1 VPERPDRVRLETND
15 VAFAGAAVISTND
28 MRPGQTLDIEG
39 TLFTIVNYQH
49 VKPGKGQAFVK
60 TKLKNIKSGAVVDRT
75 FRADEKVNLAV
86 LDKREMQYLYEDEA
100 GLVFMDNE
108 SYEQVHVDPD
118 LLGIARKFLKDGTVC
133 LIPVYEGTPVG
144 ADLPVTLELEITE
157 TEPGLKG
164 DRVAGALKP
173 ATLETGATVQVP
185 LFVTVGDK
193 IKVDTRSGEYLSR
206 A

>member
-1 VPERPDRVRLETND
+1 L
-15 VAFAGAAVISTND
+15 ISTND
-28 MRPGQTLDIEG
+28 MRPGQTLDLAG
-39 TLFTIVNYQH
+39 TLFTIVSYQH

-60 TKLKNIKSGAVVDRT
+60 TKLKNVKTGAVVDRT

-86 LDKREMQYLYEDEA
+86 LDKREMQYLYRDDA

-108 SYEQVHVDPD
+108 SFEQVHVDPA
-118 LLGIARKFLKDGTVC
+118 LLGEGVKFLKDGTTC
-133 LIPVYEGTPVG
+133 LVPVYEGTPVG
-144 ADLPVTLELEITE
+144 AELPVSIELAITA

-173 ATLETGATVQVP
+173 ATVETGAVVQVP
-185 LFVTVGDK
+185 LFIESGER
-193 IKVDTRSGEYLSR
+193 IKVDTRTGEYISR

>member
-1 VPERPDRVRLETND
+1 M
-15 VAFAGAAVISTND
+15 ISTND
-28 MRPGQTLDIEG
+28 MRPGQTLELEG

-60 TKLKNIKSGAVVDRT
+60 TKLKNVKSGAVVDRT

-118 LLGIARKFLKDGTVC
+118 LLGDARKFLKDGTVC
-133 LIPVYEGTPVG
+133 MIPVYDGTPIG
-144 ADLPVTLELEITE
+144 AELPVAMELEITE

-164 DRVAGALKP
+164 DRVSGALKP
-173 ATLETGATVQVP
+173 ATVETGAVVQVP
-185 LFVTVGDK
+185 LFFETGDR
-193 IKVDTRSGEYLSR
+193 IKVDTRSGDYLSR

>member
-1 VPERPDRVRLETND
+1 
-15 VAFAGAAVISTND
+15 
-28 MRPGQTLDIEG
+28 MRPGQTLDIDG
-39 TLFTIVNYQH
+39 ALFTIVNYQH

-60 TKLKNIKSGAVVDRT
+60 TKLKSIKSGSVVDRT

-108 SYEQVHVDPD
+108 SYEQVHVDPE
-118 LLGIARKFLKDGTVC
+118 LLGDARKFLKDGTVC

-144 ADLPVTLELEITE
+144 ADLPVTVELEITA

-173 ATLETGATVQVP
+173 ATVETGATVQVP
-185 LFVTVGDK
+185 LFVTIGDK